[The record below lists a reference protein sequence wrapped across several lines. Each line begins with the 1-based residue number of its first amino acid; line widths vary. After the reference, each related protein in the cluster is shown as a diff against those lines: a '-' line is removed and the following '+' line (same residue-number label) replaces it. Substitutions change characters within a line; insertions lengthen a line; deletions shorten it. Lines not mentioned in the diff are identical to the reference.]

1 MLSAFSVIKSHKVM
15 AKKREIGV
23 AGREKGPSGSEPG
36 ARGQVRSH
44 RETHQV
50 AEGQVILRGAQTTN
64 DVEIIVIRA
73 EKRENQVVTSH
84 HSQIIYS
91 RWFKD
96 LV

>member
-1 MLSAFSVIKSHKVM
+1 M